1 MTDAP
6 CPALSRPSHL
16 ARAANRVRQ
25 QLRPKEPTSLEFDL
39 EEDHIPDDFLRADV
53 HVRDRQHL
61 IFATEQ
67 QLHHL
72 SKAKT
77 WYVDGTFKLCRHPF
91 TQLLSINAF
100 IRYEDYVKQVPL
112 LFVLMSGRKKSDYKQ
127 VNTSN
132 STLLILKILQKS
144 LLFSYIKLSTCPDKT
159 LHEFSRSMLQIAVIL
174 F

>member
-1 MTDAP
+1 MFV
-6 CPALSRPSHL
+6 LLLLKLSHL
-16 ARAANRVRQ
+16 AHAANRVRQ
-25 QLRPKEPTSLEFDL
+25 KLWPKEPTSLEFDL

-53 HVRDRQHL
+53 HVPDRQHL

-132 STLLILKILQKS
+132 STLLISKILQKS
-144 LLFSYIKLSTCPDKT
+144 L
-159 LHEFSRSMLQIAVIL
+159 
-174 F
+174 

>member
-1 MTDAP
+1 MFSV
-6 CPALSRPSHL
+6 LE
-16 ARAANRVRQ
+16 ARNLGKPR
-25 QLRPKEPTSLEFDL
+25 
-39 EEDHIPDDFLRADV
+39 
-53 HVRDRQHL
+53 HL

-144 LLFSYIKLSTCPDKT
+144 L
-159 LHEFSRSMLQIAVIL
+159 
-174 F
+174 